1 METKSFVQLDS
12 REIGILEFIHDRLI
26 HVYGENKDTDYL
38 IHFRKITRE
47 LERNIE
53 VSK

>member
-1 METKSFVQLDS
+1 MKTKSFVQLDS
-12 REIGILEFIHDRLI
+12 RDIGILEFVHDRLI

-47 LERNIE
+47 LDRNLE
-53 VSK
+53 VGK

>member
-1 METKSFVQLDS
+1 MTN
-12 REIGILEFIHDRLI
+12 LEKKFLKLEQD
-26 HVYGENKDTDYL
+26 KDTDYL